1 VFFKDNN
8 DNKNN
13 IFGLTTD
20 VGYNIFFSKTFVV
33 SKKMFIFAIKNE
45 A

>member
-20 VGYNIFFSKTFVV
+20 VGYNIFSKTFVV